1 MRGLTGT
8 LLLFVCLFSGLRGDL
23 LRSDVC
29 RVPAG
34 LRTFRLRPTCNG
46 TTLKEK
52 QLKEIQAP
60 ATNLYL
66 PILYLLAFVVGL
78 PSNLLALWVLVFRT
92 KQLPSTTLLINLTV
106 ADCLLLV
113 ALPFRIVYHFRGN
126 NWELGEPF
134 CRFVMAIFYGNMYGS
149 MWCLAFVA
157 LDRYIALVHP
167 FRARTLR
174 SQQVS
179 LCMSVVVWT
188 VVLVA
193 MLPLLLSR
201 QTYEV
206 STLQIT
212 TCHDALPEDEHENY
226 FLLYFATLF
235 ATCFLLPLAIV
246 LYCHSTVLRTLLAG
260 EKFYGHAIRVT
271 VLVLLVFIV
280 FLLPSNILL
289 LLSYADS
296 SLDGDGEDLYMPYM
310 VSLAVSTFNS
320 CIDPFIFYY
329 VSTEFRQKAKSTL
342 SSSIDSPARHT
353 TLLFC
358 HPSIVYPAGKVPAGH
373 SGSPEPRLL
382 VEKMV
387 SIAFRDQLIK
397 SIILF
402 RF

>member
-1 MRGLTGT
+1 M
-8 LLLFVCLFSGLRGDL
+8 
-23 LRSDVC
+23 C

-60 ATNLYL
+60 TTNLYL
-66 PILYLLAFVVGL
+66 HILYLLAFVVGL

-106 ADCLLLV
+106 VDCLLLV
-113 ALPFRIVYHFRGN
+113 ALPFRIVYHFREN

-226 FLLYFATLF
+226 FLPYFATLF

-246 LYCHSTVLRTLLAG
+246 LYCHSTVLCTLLAG
-260 EKFYGHAIRVT
+260 EKLYGHAIRVT

-289 LLSYADS
+289 LLTYADS
-296 SLDGDGEDLYMPYM
+296 SLDGGGEDLYMPYM

-342 SSSIDSPARHT
+342 CCHCDYEDKTYSLVKNMSSLSSGPRSKV
-353 TLLFC
+353 TLLSMSSRQR
-358 HPSIVYPAGKVPAGH
+358 P
-373 SGSPEPRLL
+373 PEMPCSSQENR
-382 VEKMV
+382 VT
-387 SIAFRDQLIK
+387 DT
-397 SIILF
+397 
-402 RF
+402 